1 MVLDYLNASADDKRL
16 VTGTPVQVE
25 WGYPGRSRV
34 FYGYTNHLSRNN
46 SPYPPGDA
54 DAQAGLRLYCVGA
67 SWWLK
72 GEDYASY
79 PNATVP
85 QVVQAVALGNRMA
98 SIVGPNDYVW
108 PFLSQQGQSYWTFL
122 VGLVKRIGYS
132 LISRGVTLV
141 ALPRNTNPQLSQNLI
156 SSFDYNQGHVLKFSV
171 TSGENAPGEEPLR
184 QRKGYFLDPRS
195 GTVGELVHN
204 GFPKAPM
211 GVEVAYPVFQS
222 MMGGLPASSA
232 SEMTQDL
239 VGASESN
246 QLYLGAEAVLV
257 GNARV
262 SAGDLVFFLN
272 IPNGSQNGVWYVKK
286 AIHYLHGINYTT
298 TLVLGRNA
306 YSSTGGVATPYNY
319 SYSPLA
325 GARIVQGRWST

>member
-34 FYGYTNHLSRNN
+34 FYGYINHLERNN

-54 DAQAGLRLYCVGA
+54 QAQAGLQLYCVGA
-67 SWWLK
+67 SWRLK
-72 GEDYASY
+72 SEDYASY
-79 PNATVP
+79 TGATVP
-85 QVVQAVALGNRMA
+85 QVVQAVALGNRMNA
-98 SIVGPNDYVW
+98 IVGPNAYAW
-108 PFLSQQGQSYWTFL
+108 PFLSQQGMSYWSFL
-122 VGLVKRIGYS
+122 VNIVKRIGYT

-141 ALPRNTNPQLSQNLI
+141 ALPRNTNPLASQNLI
-156 SSFDYNQGHVLKFSV
+156 GSFDYNQGHVLKFRA
-171 TSGENAPGEEPLR
+171 TLGENAPGEEPLR
-184 QRKGYFLDPRS
+184 QRKGYYLDTRS
-195 GTVGELVHN
+195 GTVGEIVHN

-211 GVEVAYPVFQS
+211 GVETAYPVFQS

-232 SEMTQDL
+232 AEMSQEL

-246 QLYLGAEAVLV
+246 QFYLGGKALIV

-272 IPNGSQNGVWYVKK
+272 IPNGSQNGVWYVKE
-286 AIHYLHGINYTT
+286 AVHHLHGINYTT
-298 TLVLGRNA
+298 ELTLGRNA

-325 GARIVQGRWST
+325 GARIVQGMWST